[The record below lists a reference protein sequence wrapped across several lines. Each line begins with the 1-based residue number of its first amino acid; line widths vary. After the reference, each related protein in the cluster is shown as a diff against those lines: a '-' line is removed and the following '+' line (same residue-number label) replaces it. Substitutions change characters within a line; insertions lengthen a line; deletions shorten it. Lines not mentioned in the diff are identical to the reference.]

1 MSDYLQWNGTS
12 LRIPRDDKWSN
23 IIDFFLTVDIP
34 LRDNRSYYTLENDA
48 VHFIYENKYLAQ
60 SKNILTNIKKY
71 SQKNYE
77 SNMKVFS
84 EIDLKFYNVS
94 AKSNDKEKYLRVI
107 ANNILDGDYREIIV
121 SPNVLNEVFDNSVQ
135 SRVFLDIL
143 LLFFLANKCKYDAE
157 TVWAEFNT
165 EEGYYQVRLDL
176 IKSNPLNLY
185 PLYNWIINDE
195 EYEGSFEVKLQI
207 VRQVIAIRKD
217 LINID
222 ELLEDCKLSFKR
234 IISKKTNDYFEQIN
248 KLKDDFLIMSK
259 SESSALRTLNLTFF
273 AWLGSLGVK
282 LFDIITK
289 YDGDDILVYFLYSS
303 GAKKG
308 IVILLFIIAL
318 ILIFIG
324 YVLEVKSLEK
334 TYVVIKETY
343 KDKILFEK
351 NQEETKFEKMITKPK
366 IGRIQAVVFIFIIII
381 LSCRFF
387 ITLPW

>member
-351 NQEETKFEKMITKPK
+351 NQEETKFEKMIT
-366 IGRIQAVVFIFIIII
+366 
-381 LSCRFF
+381 
-387 ITLPW
+387 